1 VRGQSLADHVLIGAA
16 PDNLSREQ
24 GNRVQTTQCRA
35 SEMRTSPSTERWC
48 NDRVDNA
55 TRFLGVVH
63 VVHWRSGAPVHH
75 TVHRKVRT
83 YQIAITRYF
92 DLVALH
98 PFF

>member
-1 VRGQSLADHVLIGAA
+1 MISH
-16 PDNLSREQ
+16 S
-24 GNRVQTTQCRA
+24 
-35 SEMRTSPSTERWC
+35 
-48 NDRVDNA
+48 A
-55 TRFLGVVH
+55 THFLGVVH
-63 VVHWRSGAPVHH
+63 VAHWRAGAPVHH

>member
-1 VRGQSLADHVLIGAA
+1 MPLVDQSQLLRFLLHLIFI
-16 PDNLSREQ
+16 PR
-24 GNRVQTTQCRA
+24 
-35 SEMRTSPSTERWC
+35 STH
-48 NDRVDNA
+48 
-55 TRFLGVVH
+55 FLGVVH

-75 TVHRKVRT
+75 TVHGKVRT

>member
-1 VRGQSLADHVLIGAA
+1 VTPEYLASRHSFPWGGARGALA
-16 PDNLSREQ
+16 
-24 GNRVQTTQCRA
+24 
-35 SEMRTSPSTERWC
+35 
-48 NDRVDNA
+48 
-55 TRFLGVVH
+55 
-63 VVHWRSGAPVHH
+63 RSAPVHH